1 MKNCIRLDP
10 NALRILAVAAA
21 LSVIVLP
28 ELAFAQA
35 NVENMAQSIL
45 DLLTGNL
52 AKTFASI
59 AFVICGFLYFTG
71 RGSASALI
79 SVIIGCFI
87 VFGAGWL
94 VNLIAAT

>member
-1 MKNCIRLDP
+1 MKMRITIDP
-10 NALRILAVAAA
+10 RTVHAAA
-21 LSVIVLP
+21 AICLLSLVFVP

-35 NVENMAQSIL
+35 NIENMAQQIL
-45 DLLTGNL
+45 DLLTGSL
-52 AKTFASI
+52 AKVFATI

-71 RGSASALI
+71 RGNVSALI